1 MIKNIV
7 LFTSIVT
14 TYYLSFCSIVDVQSF
29 FRISLPSNGVVS
41 VNNAKLM
48 GGGVA
53 LYLLKILV

>member
-1 MIKNIV
+1 MFVFLRSYYDKNIV

-48 GGGVA
+48 GVA
-53 LYLLKILV
+53 L

>member
-48 GGGVA
+48 GGGGVA
-53 LYLLKILV
+53 L

>member
-53 LYLLKILV
+53 LKLIKNIV